1 MAMQGPLLANYSQ
14 SFIEQLRNAALPYSS
29 NSTVGLKRRL
39 QFEDNSSLQRFLVWL
54 KLTVKK
60 RLPWGE
66 AAAHHK
72 RKHLVISLLIPV
84 PITFYITLLCYT
96 ALCVVPVSP
105 RAVLQV
111 CRK

>member
-14 SFIEQLRNAALPYSS
+14 SFIEQLRNASLPYSS
-29 NSTVGLKRRL
+29 KSTVGLKRRL
-39 QFEDNSSLQRFLVWL
+39 QSEDNSSLERFLVWL

-72 RKHLVISLLIPV
+72 RKHLVIALLIIV
-84 PITFYITLLCYT
+84 PSLHYFAVRHCSLCCP
-96 ALCVVPVSP
+96 CVAN
-105 RAVLQV
+105 RCLQV
-111 CRK
+111 CLK